1 MILYYG
7 YLGYIIPLHSTDWFW
22 GSDHG
27 MQVVSNAFN
36 NFNGRYIS
44 NLLEFA
50 SVHSILL
57 RTLSFAFI
65 SIFILVLLLRL
76 LNQFGDTN
84 YLILSTVLLF
94 IIPNFCLHKAM
105 VILNFLYICFWHM
118 FSLYILSFIIRVL
131 LNKDEF
137 SRIEVFIFWLICI
150 LGQWFVNH

>member
-1 MILYYG
+1 
-7 YLGYIIPLHSTDWFW
+7 
-22 GSDHG
+22 

-50 SVHSILL
+50 SVHSIL

-65 SIFILVLLLRL
+65 SIFIVVLLLRL

-94 IIPNFCLHKAM
+94 IIPNSLFAQSYGNFEFFIHMFLAH
-105 VILNFLYICFWHM
+105 VFLYI
-118 FSLYILSFIIRVL
+118 S
-131 LNKDEF
+131 
-137 SRIEVFIFWLICI
+137 
-150 LGQWFVNH
+150 

>member
-1 MILYYG
+1 MYRLKHHEFYIWMIGLILYG

-84 YLILSTVLLF
+84 YLILSTVYYLLYP
-94 IIPNFCLHKAM
+94 ILCLHKAM
-105 VILNFLYICFWHM
+105 VILNFYTYVLAHVF
-118 FSLYILSFIIRVL
+118 FIYL
-131 LNKDEF
+131 KFYNK
-137 SRIEVFIFWLICI
+137 SIT
-150 LGQWFVNH
+150 

>member
-1 MILYYG
+1 
-7 YLGYIIPLHSTDWFW
+7 
-22 GSDHG
+22 

-76 LNQFGDTN
+76 LNQFGDTT

-94 IIPNFCLHKAM
+94 IIPNSCLHKVM
-105 VILNFLYICFWHM
+105 VILNFLYICFGTC
-118 FSLYILSFIIRVL
+118 FSLYILSFIIKYYLIKMNLVVL
-131 LNKDEF
+131 
-137 SRIEVFIFWLICI
+137 SFIFWLICI
-150 LGQWFVNH
+150 LGQWFAEPLAFIMPHILLA

>member
-1 MILYYG
+1 
-7 YLGYIIPLHSTDWFW
+7 
-22 GSDHG
+22 

-65 SIFILVLLLRL
+65 SIFIVVLLLRL

-84 YLILSTVLLF
+84 YLILHCF
-94 IIPNFCLHKAM
+94 IIYYTQFLFAQSYGNFE
-105 VILNFLYICFWHM
+105 FLYICFGTCFFFIYLKFYNKVLLKKM
-118 FSLYILSFIIRVL
+118 NLVVLRFYILANMYIGTVVL
-131 LNKDEF
+131 NL
-137 SRIEVFIFWLICI
+137 
-150 LGQWFVNH
+150 